1 MSYQSAYHKAVLRDK
16 GTFEGK
22 DFLVST
28 DSITWIRVDSLSI
41 TEHGQLYSS
50 DEQSNHYLLLQS
62 LQSCHVQIM
71 NGLPSSPTTATG
83 STAST
88 KSQQQQLQLQLQHQ
102 HRRSPPS
109 KRSLGK
115 RNGHQQ
121 SEALEDEPPTV
132 FIKTF
137 DNDKLYI
144 RVASKLNFGNL
155 VSSLIV
161 WQNLKPQG
169 LAKKWYSENKVANKI
184 EVPPNELLVCRFKI
198 YGPLPNKYKNLNI
211 IHGPQAPVYQPKID
225 EFVMNNNTAANH
237 NNTSVFQTSGD
248 NTINEGWFYVMG
260 ALNSNGILNII
271 SELDG
276 TLLYSIDIK
285 TLLASEVRE
294 MHHSIFNSS
303 NVLFVGQLK
312 ELRYNNTIRTTTT
325 LTADQLMTT
334 FLTREGK
341 IIPSNHRIFIEFP
354 LHIDLEDWFVGLN
367 YFAKREY
374 IGSFNSE
381 SKLITTGS
389 QRDQHPQNP
398 QLRDFTK
405 AHFRVSK
412 KLTIDIIE
420 AKLDNINGN
429 SKNHSAKIYA
439 EVRMWGYPWSRTA
452 IVNQTNNPFWKEEFS
467 TDLPISTQMIH
478 ILIKRCN
485 HESFYSPHDKL
496 LGTIYVTPDILTK
509 QIKTSSTIM
518 TSAASV
524 NSIQVN
530 TIPLP
535 SATAT
540 NDINNVNSNSANLD
554 IMRLTIYDPNNIPIG
569 KLLIEVNLKEYH
581 ILPPQFFKPMEK
593 MLVNAPW
600 KDLIKFCNENVSSAE
615 FERVSVV
622 LLDIFQSLG
631 VEDEWFKNL
640 MESEL
645 VNLDMASRRSY
656 HKRNSQDKKD
666 NSAVTNSS
674 SNNVFNT
681 LFRGSSIFSK
691 SLEKYNLRIGQ
702 EYLEKV
708 FGDFFAKIDHEGKN
722 CEVDPR
728 YVRIQERAMRKGFAS
743 IDDAEDYFDDDSS
756 DGGYDSD
763 FERERDERVKQ
774 MVEENYHN
782 LLGYA
787 EEIWKKIYMT
797 SKDMPDQ
804 IKTQLKNFRSKVE
817 LVCEPDDKTTS
828 LNCVSAFLFLRFFC
842 PAILNPKLF
851 YLAKN
856 HQTGSTQ
863 RTLTLIAKIL
873 LNLANRQEFSIHK
886 EPHLI
891 KLNPFLRA
899 HKDEVVTY
907 FNRITGRS
915 NDFNE
920 KVLDLSHELKRINL
934 GLDQTSNELPSTPY
948 LIDHYLRLTE
958 LAMLIANAES
968 ANGSS
973 GSNGN
978 GSQHKPTGSLTGDA
992 VSSNFSNSVSA
1003 TPQSEL
1009 AHPNLNELDEGDENK
1024 DVYKI
1029 GALEFE
1035 RTDLLDLAG
1044 EDNADGFIHSLC
1056 KDNEHIFSFI
1066 NENITFKDIQN
1077 QCRKL
1082 AKKIN
1087 DWDVYL
1093 ENYEF
1098 PMNYYSSSDLLWQV
1112 FGNYILKNTWL
1123 DSRGCLSSSSSLGF
1137 SQSTT
1142 GGGTSSSTS
1151 SSSWS
1156 IYRQRGGYKNLI
1168 DDHAMTSLKLK
1179 FGGDEQ
1185 YYRLKSASMS
1195 SLNSTSGVSGI
1206 SGGGIFSGSSVGSS
1220 ERSSGSEGLKKIK
1233 NWFRR

>member
-1 MSYQSAYHKAVLRDK
+1 MSHQSAYHRAVLRDK

-28 DSITWIRVDSLSI
+28 DSISWIRVDSLSI

-50 DEQSNHYLLLQS
+50 DEHENHYLLLQS
-62 LQSCHVQIM
+62 LQSCHVQILT
-71 NGLPSSPTTATG
+71 NIGQSSPTT
-83 STAST
+83 
-88 KSQQQQLQLQLQHQ
+88 KLQH
-102 HRRSPPS
+102 SPPS
-109 KRSLGK
+109 KRNLGLK
-115 RNGHQQ
+115 RNGSNQQQQHQTTEN
-121 SEALEDEPPTV
+121 SDEEPPTV

-144 RVASKLNFGNL
+144 KVASKANFGNL
-155 VSSLIV
+155 ISSLIV

-169 LAKKWYSENKVANKI
+169 LAKKWYCENKVGNQVD
-184 EVPPNELLVCRFKI
+184 VPPNELLVCRFKI

-211 IHGPQAPVYQPKID
+211 IHGPQAPTYQPKID
-225 EFVMNNNTAANH
+225 DFTSNSHH
-237 NNTSVFQTSGD
+237 NNSVFQQSGD
-248 NTINEGWFYVMG
+248 NNINEGWFYAMG

-276 TLLYSIDIK
+276 TLLYSIDVK
-285 TLLASEVRE
+285 TVLASEIRE

-312 ELRYNNTIRTTTT
+312 ELRYNNTIRTSTT
-325 LTADQLMTT
+325 LTADQLLTT

-381 SKLITTGS
+381 SKLLTDN
-389 QRDQHPQNP
+389 RENP
-398 QLRDFTK
+398 QLRDFSK

-420 AKLDNINGN
+420 AKFEHMGNTINNSNIAAAATAHG
-429 SKNHSAKIYA
+429 AKIYA

-452 IVNQTNNPFWKEEFS
+452 IVNHTSNPFWKEEFS

-478 ILIKRCN
+478 ILIKKCN
-485 HESFYSPHDKL
+485 HDSTYSPSDKL
-496 LGTIYVTPDILTK
+496 IGTIYVTPDILTK
-509 QIKTSSTIM
+509 QIRTSSTIM
-518 TSAASV
+518 TSAGSV
-524 NSIQVN
+524 NSIHVN
-530 TIPLP
+530 SIPLP
-535 SATAT
+535 STT
-540 NDINNVNSNSANLD
+540 GGTTTTITTDINSGTNLD

-569 KLLIEVNLKEYH
+569 KLLIEVNLKEHH

-600 KDLIKFCNENVSSAE
+600 KDLIKFCNENVSSAD
-615 FERVSVV
+615 FERTSVV

-645 VNLDMASRRSY
+645 VNLDRASRRSY
-656 HKRNSQDKKD
+656 HKRNSQDKRDKD
-666 NSAVTNSS
+666 TPATATGSSSSS

-708 FGDFFAKIDHEGKN
+708 FGDFFAKIDAEGKN

-728 YVRIQERAMRKGFAS
+728 YVRVQERAIRKGYATAKDVGGA
-743 IDDAEDYFDDDSS
+743 DDYDYDDESS
-756 DGGYDSD
+756 DDEYNSD
-763 FERERDERVKQ
+763 LEREKDERVKQ
-774 MVEENYHN
+774 MVEENYQN

-787 EEIWKKIYMT
+787 EEIWHKIFIT

-873 LNLANRQEFSIHK
+873 LNLANRQEFSVHK

-891 KLNPFLRA
+891 KLNPFLRS
-899 HKDEVVTY
+899 HKDEVITY

-920 KVLDLSHELKRINL
+920 KILDLSHELKRINL

-958 LAMLIANAES
+958 LAMLIATAET
-968 ANGSS
+968 SS
-973 GSNGN
+973 TNGN
-978 GSQHKPTGSLTGDA
+978 SNSSSKHVTGNNSATDA
-992 VSSNFSNSVSA
+992 VSSNLSVSVSA

-1009 AHPNLNELDEGDENK
+1009 NHPNLDELDDGDENHE
-1024 DVYKI
+1024 VYKI

-1035 RTDLLDLAG
+1035 RNDILDLAG

-1066 NENITFKDIQN
+1066 NENITLKDIQN
-1077 QCRKL
+1077 QSKKL
-1082 AKKIN
+1082 AKKIH
-1087 DWDVYL
+1087 DWDTYL

-1098 PMNYYSSSDLLWQV
+1098 PMNYYSSNNDAVLLWQA
-1112 FGNYILKNTWL
+1112 FSHYILKNTWL
-1123 DSRGCLSSSSSLGF
+1123 DSRGCLSSSSSMDL
-1137 SQSTT
+1137 TT
-1142 GGGTSSSTS
+1142 NGS
-1151 SSSWS
+1151 S
-1156 IYRQRGGYKNLI
+1156 IYRQRGGYKNVV
-1168 DDHAMTSLKLK
+1168 DDYAMASLKLK

-1185 YYRLKSASMS
+1185 YYRLKSTSLS
-1195 SLNSTSGVSGI
+1195 SLNSNSN
-1206 SGGGIFSGSSVGSS
+1206 GGGSGSRVFSGSSIGSS
-1220 ERSSGSEGLKKIK
+1220 ERSSGNEGLKKIRS
-1233 NWFRR
+1233 WFKR